1 MPRPPIPEETI
12 LTAAADLFG
21 ERGYQGTTTAAIAE
35 RAGVNEVTIFR
46 RFGSKQGL
54 LAALAKHWAAN
65 MAGMAVDLVGG
76 VGDVRSTLG
85 SLVRMEFDGAER
97 HGVAA
102 MRLVMEASS
111 SPEIAEVMGDNPHR
125 NLDGLARFLQFRQ
138 STGEVRPDLNPWV
151 MAEAFF
157 AMTSTQVIAREMLH
171 LGNRSGE
178 TRDEVIR
185 QLVELFCA
193 GILTDGHHG

>member
-1 MPRPPIPEETI
+1 MPRPQIPEETI
-12 LTAAADLFG
+12 LAAAADLFG

-35 RAGVNEVTIFR
+35 RAGVNEVTLFR

-54 LAALAKHWAAN
+54 LAALARQWTAN
-65 MAGMAVDLVGG
+65 MAGMAVDLVAET
-76 VGDVRSTLG
+76 GDARSTLEA
-85 SLVRMEFDGAER
+85 LAKMEVDGAER
-97 HGVAA
+97 YGVAA
-102 MRLVMEASS
+102 MRLVMEVSS

-125 NLDGLARFLQFRQ
+125 NLDGLARFLQNRQ
-138 STGEVRPDLNPWV
+138 AAGEVRADLNPWV

-185 QLVELFCA
+185 QLVEMFCA
-193 GILTDGHHG
+193 GVLTDGRRG

>member
-12 LTAAADLFG
+12 LAAAADLFG

-35 RAGVNEVTIFR
+35 RAGVNEVTLFR

-54 LAALAKHWAAN
+54 LAALAQQWAAS
-65 MAGMAVDLVGG
+65 MAGMAVDLVAET
-76 VGDVRSTLG
+76 GDLRS
-85 SLVRMEFDGAER
+85 SLEALARMEFDGAER
-97 HGVAA
+97 YGVAA
-102 MRLVMEASS
+102 MRLVMEVSG

-125 NLDGLARFLQFRQ
+125 NLEGLAQFLLDRQ
-138 STGEVRPDLNPWV
+138 VTGEVRTDLSPWV

-178 TRDEVIR
+178 TRDEVVR
-185 QLVELFCA
+185 QLVEMFCT
-193 GILTDGHHG
+193 GILSDGRRG

>member
-1 MPRPPIPEETI
+1 MSRTPIPEETI
-12 LTAAADLFG
+12 LQAAAELFG
-21 ERGYQGTTTAAIAE
+21 QRGYQGTTTAAIAE
-35 RAGVNEVTIFR
+35 RAEVNEVTLFR

-54 LAALAKHWAAN
+54 LAALAKQWATN
-65 MAGMAVDLVGG
+65 MAGMAVDLVADT
-76 VGDVRSTLG
+76 GDVRSTLEA
-85 SLVRMEFDGAER
+85 LARIEFDGAER
-97 HGVAA
+97 YGVAA

-125 NLDGLARFLQFRQ
+125 NLDGLARFLQGRQ
-138 STGEVRPDLNPWV
+138 ATGEVRTDLNPWV

-157 AMTSTQVIAREMLH
+157 AMTSTQVIAREMLQ

-185 QLVELFCA
+185 QLVEMFCT
-193 GILTDGHHG
+193 GILTDGRC